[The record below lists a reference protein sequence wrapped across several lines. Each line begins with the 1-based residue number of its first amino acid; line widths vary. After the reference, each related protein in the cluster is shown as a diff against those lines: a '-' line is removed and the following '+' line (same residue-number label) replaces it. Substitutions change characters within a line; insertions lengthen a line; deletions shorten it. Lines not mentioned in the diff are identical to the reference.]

1 MKKILF
7 GLALFIAFFVTPA
20 FGATLVCDPPVGF
33 DGVIGCEVEVN
44 GVVETG
50 VCTVNGTDYI
60 LKNLDGL
67 PSGPYTFRAC
77 FIGTGGW
84 PGTWSAPLDASK
96 PGVGG
101 GLRIKR

>member
-1 MKKILF
+1 MKKIVLV
-7 GLALFIAFFVTPA
+7 LALMLMVSPA
-20 FGATLVCDPPVGF
+20 FGATLVSDPPVEAE
-33 DGVIGCEVEVN
+33 IGCEVEVN

-50 VCTVNGTDYI
+50 ICIVDGTDYI

-67 PSGPYTFRAC
+67 PNGPYIFRAC

-84 PGTWSAPLDASK
+84 PGVWSIPFDASK
-96 PGVGG
+96 HGSGG